1 MALTNDKPWYK
12 SKTMWFNIATTVMAI
27 TAGLGGVLPILA
39 PVVSEVSMAYI
50 LFGVGLVNIALRAI
64 TDTGVSK

>member
-1 MALTNDKPWYK
+1 
-12 SKTMWFNIATTVMAI
+12 MAI

-50 LFGVGLVNIALRAI
+50 LFGVGLVNVALRAI
-64 TDTGVSK
+64 TNTGISK